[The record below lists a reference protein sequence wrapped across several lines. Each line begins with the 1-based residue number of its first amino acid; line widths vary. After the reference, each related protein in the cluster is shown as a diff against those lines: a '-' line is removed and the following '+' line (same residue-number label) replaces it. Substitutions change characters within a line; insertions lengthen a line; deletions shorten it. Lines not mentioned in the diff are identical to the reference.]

1 MGLSGGM
8 MQTNC
13 ESEGADEAAVIL
25 RGAIDCFA
33 AADLVRRGELQEA
46 EDILCREVNP
56 PDSVE
61 GLDLLAR
68 IAVQRGQFAR
78 ARGLWRAALE
88 KDGTNETLRSALARL
103 DQPWLAFAIA
113 RRLGILTALAIGLA
127 LAAVGLLALSRPQ
140 FLASP
145 APSVILLTPSREQHV
160 SASRLTTLVP
170 QPQPTST
177 NAQGNS
183 DARLEPETPRVPPL
197 FSIAGATVSTN
208 NTELR
213 IIFDEGL
220 FAYRCELTESAR
232 TRLETVGRAIRE
244 RAPDCWVIVEGH
256 TDSDPLPPNSDFKD
270 NFTLGLHRALAAAE
284 VLKARAIPPQEIFVA
299 SGGDQAPVFPGDG
312 YETKLKN
319 RTVVIRLLPKATG
332 EPRTGESRQ

>member
-1 MGLSGGM
+1 MTVLERDNS
-8 MQTNC
+8 NH
-13 ESEGADEAAVIL
+13 AAK
-25 RGAIDCFA
+25 A
-33 AADLVRRGELQEA
+33 
-46 EDILCREVNP
+46 
-56 PDSVE
+56 
-61 GLDLLAR
+61 
-68 IAVQRGQFAR
+68 
-78 ARGLWRAALE
+78 
-88 KDGTNETLRSALARL
+88 ALARL
-103 DQPWLAFAIA
+103 RAPWLAFAIA

-145 APSVILLTPSREQHV
+145 APSVVLLTPSREQHV
-160 SASRLTTLVP
+160 SSSRLTALVP
-170 QPQPTST
+170 QPQPAST

-183 DARLEPETPRVPPL
+183 DARLEPETPRLPPL
-197 FSIAGATVSTN
+197 FSVAGATVSTN

-232 TRLETVGRAIRE
+232 TRLDAVGRTIRE
-244 RAPDCWVIVEGH
+244 RAPGCWVIVEGH
-256 TDSDPLPPNSDFKD
+256 TDSDPLPPNSDFRD
-270 NFTLGLHRALAAAE
+270 NFTLGLHRALAAVE
-284 VLKARAIPPQEIFVA
+284 VLKATAIPPQEIFVA
-299 SGGDQAPVFPGDG
+299 SGADQAPLFPGDG